1 LRFIHCADIHIGS
14 PLGTHLP
21 PDRAA
26 ARRSELLH
34 IFSDIAAKAEEL
46 DARGVL
52 IAGDLFD
59 AARVTRKA
67 ANFVLDT
74 VRAYPQVAFF
84 CLRGN
89 HDGGH
94 KAFEGLEI
102 PENLHF
108 FGKDFSCY
116 ALENIRIG
124 GMEDLSAAAY
134 ERVDFPGDTFNILLL
149 HGAVGTAPGEDQVAL
164 PLLKGRGL
172 DYLALGHYHSFRQEA
187 LDARG
192 QWAYAGCPEG
202 RGFDECGPKGVVL
215 LDTDERSV
223 SFIPLAHRRLQEIPV
238 DISGRV
244 TTREVESAV
253 LAAVAGVPAADMV
266 RVRLTGNCTVETEKD
281 LPYLADVLNRR
292 FYFADVK
299 DETRLAIDPADY
311 KNDISL
317 KGEFVRVVLASRMPQ
332 EEKDRV
338 LACGLR
344 ALLGEELPL

>member
-1 LRFIHCADIHIGS
+1 MKLIHCADIHIGS
-14 PLGTHLP
+14 ALGAHLP
-21 PDRAA
+21 ADRAA

-34 IFSDIAAKAEEL
+34 IFFDIAIKAEEL
-46 DARGVL
+46 GARGVL

-67 ANFVLDT
+67 ASFVLDT
-74 VRAYPQVAFF
+74 VRAHPQLEFY

-94 KAFEGLEI
+94 KAFDGAEI
-102 PENLHF
+102 PANLHF
-108 FGKDFSCY
+108 FGAEFSCFT
-116 ALENIRIG
+116 LENICIG
-124 GMEDLSAAAY
+124 GMEDLSTEAY
-134 ERVDFPGDTFNILLL
+134 RAVEFPENTFNIMLL
-149 HGAVGTAPGEDQVAL
+149 HGAVGTAAGEDKVAL
-164 PLLKGRGL
+164 PLLQERGI
-172 DYLALGHYHSFRQEA
+172 DYLALGHYHSFRQEK
-187 LDARG
+187 LDRRG
-192 QWAYAGCPEG
+192 KWAYAGCPEG
-202 RGFDECGPKGVVL
+202 RGFDECGEKGVVL
-215 LDTDERSV
+215 LDTDARSV
-223 SFIPLAHRRLQEIPV
+223 EFIPMARRRLQ
-238 DISGRV
+238 DISADITGRE
-244 TTREVESAV
+244 TTRDVESAV
-253 LAAVAGVPAADMV
+253 LAAVAGVPGADMV
-266 RVRLTGNCTVETEKD
+266 RVRLCGSCAVETEKD
-281 LPYLADVLNRR
+281 LPYLTDVLNRR